1 MLAPLRHH
9 PLLADGRR
17 YFKLIC
23 GANFTD
29 YAQLRY
35 LAAVYSLAGG
45 DMIDVAATPE
55 AVAAAL
61 EGIADAQAQ
70 APRFAGATEPVVM
83 VSVTA
88 GDDPH
93 CRLAV
98 KIEERC
104 SWVCPHCRDACPHGA
119 IDPDL
124 KILADACVGCDACVP
139 ACPYEAIRM
148 EHVPFNPS
156 LGLLWEAGAR
166 ALELHTGSGDRSELL
181 AWQVS
186 CQEWVAKGGLFSV
199 SLNAVQMSVEAAAEL
214 ATEVAAWFPG
224 DRIVL
229 QADGKPISGT
239 SGRESTLPA
248 IAFSQA
254 LVEAGVP
261 AAIQPAGGAN
271 DHTGAV
277 ASERGVA
284 IAGVGIGSFAR
295 YIIAGKTETQR
306 IVQARDP
313 GAPLDAV
320 LIQDVERARQLVD
333 SVHAGEEGIGWRVTA
348 ERTSPTTWGS

>member
-1 MLAPLRHH
+1 MHAPQTLH
-9 PLLADGRR
+9 PLLAGGRR

-35 LAAVYSLAGG
+35 LAGVYTLAGG

-61 EGIADAQAQ
+61 AGIEDARAL
-70 APRFAGATEPVVM
+70 AGHFPGTSEPLVM

-119 IDPDL
+119 IDL
-124 KILADACVGCDACVP
+124 SFNILADKCVGCDLCVP
-139 ACPYEAIRM
+139 ACPYEALRM

-156 LGLLWEAGAR
+156 LTLLWEAGAR
-166 ALELHTGSGDRSELL
+166 ALELHTGSGDPAELG
-181 AWQVS
+181 AWKAS
-186 CQEWVAKGGLFSV
+186 CQDWVERGGLFSV
-199 SLNAVQMSVEAAAEL
+199 SLNAVQMTVEAAAAL
-214 ATEVAAWFPG
+214 AKEVAGWFP
-224 DRIVL
+224 DDLIVV

-248 IAFSQA
+248 IAFSKA
-254 LVEAGVP
+254 LLEAGVA

-271 DHTGAV
+271 DHTGRV
-277 ASERGVA
+277 ASERGVP

-295 YIIAGKTETQR
+295 CIIQGKTGTQR
-306 IVQARDP
+306 TLQARDP
-313 GAPLDAV
+313 GAPLDAELV
-320 LIQDVERARQLVD
+320 ADVERARALVG
-333 SVHAGEEGIGWRVTA
+333 SVSAGEEGIEWRYTA
-348 ERTSPTTWGS
+348 RRTSPTTWGS